1 MSRAY
6 GVAQHDLGK
15 PIVASFE
22 YADPSLGSLSDLVTG
37 STAVVAIITDRVTG
51 TTLVNRAPATVVS
64 STGGTVVLRYDWTAG
79 QTATAGRYA
88 ATFEAATAGGA
99 VTLPTSGEI
108 IPVTIR
114 TDLG

>member
-15 PIVASFE
+15 PIVASFV
-22 YADPSLGSLSDLVTG
+22 YDDPSVGSLSDLVTTG
-37 STAVVAIITDRVTG
+37 TAVVAIVTNRDTG
-51 TTLVNRAPATVVS
+51 TVTVNRAPATVVTS
-64 STGGTVVLRYDWTAG
+64 AGGTVVLRYDWAAG
-79 QTATAGRYA
+79 QTAVTGRYA

-114 TDLG
+114 EDLG